1 MSFHLSNRTARTAPV
16 AHHPLSVAAPMPGE
30 HEINALLGRSPL
42 AVAEY
47 EEIDCRLRQTPP
59 AAPIQ
64 ALVLNGETA
73 GQQHT
78 LSADTVIKIASHLS
92 IEDIGRL
99 RIVSRGFRDSIDTS
113 TLGQKWREARHNW
126 WAQKAISH
134 LAKELTDGIAQGQLK
149 AESAEDVAGAL
160 SATYNYIPTI
170 EISEREKYIR
180 KSSLVSALAKAMD
193 SATDLA
199 IPFENFH
206 GPATNIRITGGNN
219 YTLYGCTPELRIF
232 SDAFLT
238 VLASQEYAA
247 MHTLYLTLPRY
258 VKPFNQGETTAAA
271 MPRAPLTFSRLA
283 NNTLD
288 KLTGLRRLSIQSEH
302 MYLSC
307 PQISTRPHVRT
318 NSYLWNPPDSLLN
331 GAHRLQTLILNT
343 GLMEFLICALQ
354 STQKNVEDTE
364 ASTASAHLSTL
375 VLNAGI
381 LTAISAVGDVGVIRK
396 QETTGA
402 WHERSSAERKS
413 LCEVAFKG
421 FSQLKIMVITSLSGL
436 IHHTPSNHGNTALN
450 ILYWA
455 ALAPKIERVEIPRI
469 IAPFNQHNRQTKE
482 REAENLAQVAAAALT
497 AHGTLVHIKIGKFE
511 FTRESPQ
518 RGGPFAHVM
527 PSNSNL

>member
-1 MSFHLSNRTARTAPV
+1 MSIYLFNRAASAAPV
-16 AHHPLSVAAPMPGE
+16 AHHPLSTAAPIPGE
-30 HEINALLGRSPL
+30 HEINALLGRSPE

-47 EEIDCRLRQTPP
+47 EEIDSRLRHPPPSGSIQTCILASGPDTYTSVLLP
-59 AAPIQ
+59 NVFDNISAYLSLQDISQ
-64 ALVLNGETA
+64 LRLVSQSFRA
-73 GQQHT
+73 RV
-78 LSADTVIKIASHLS
+78 DASHS
-92 IEDIGRL
+92 GEC
-99 RIVSRGFRDSIDTS
+99 
-113 TLGQKWREARHNW
+113 WRETRHNW

-149 AESAEDVAGAL
+149 AEFTEDVAAAL
-160 SATYNYIPTI
+160 SATYNHIPTI

-193 SATDLA
+193 SATELT

-238 VLASQEYAA
+238 ALASQEYAA

-343 GLMEFLICALQ
+343 GLMEFLICTLH

-436 IHHTPSNHGNTALN
+436 IHHMPSNHGNTALN
-450 ILYWA
+450 ILNWA

-497 AHGTLVHIKIGKFE
+497 GHCTLVHIKIGKFE

-518 RGGPFAHVM
+518 SGGPFAHVM